1 MKLIVVKLYQS
12 DSNVTDVWVCK
23 GYKDLIAT
31 MNDYLDYIED
41 YEFFWDESEQKV
53 KEGWKVTEWDITG
66 EDYKVPVDWKIDE
79 KFWLDK
85 TPDEFIN
92 AFSGT
97 YNSNDHFEIVES
109 LEVE

>member
-41 YEFFWDESEQKV
+41 YEFFWD
-53 KEGWKVTEWDITG
+53 
-66 EDYKVPVDWKIDE
+66 
-79 KFWLDK
+79 
-85 TPDEFIN
+85 
-92 AFSGT
+92 
-97 YNSNDHFEIVES
+97 
-109 LEVE
+109 